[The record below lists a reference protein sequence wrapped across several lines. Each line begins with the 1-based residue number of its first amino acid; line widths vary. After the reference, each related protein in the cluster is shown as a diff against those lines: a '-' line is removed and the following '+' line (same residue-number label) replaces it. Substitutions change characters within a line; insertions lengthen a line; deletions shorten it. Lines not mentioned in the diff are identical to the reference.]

1 MIWPW
6 IHILIA
12 YAVYILFALA
22 SSVVIAKIAG
32 NLREMST
39 RNSPRVTLLG
49 FVANL
54 IIMILIGL
62 LLVFMDGKSIVS
74 LGLQFH
80 GADALAS
87 FGGSLVIFLVALGFI
102 GVMRRTRLIESVSF
116 VRPATSN
123 REVLLIALGLG
134 MLVAVAMQEEVL
146 NRGYVTLNLR
156 SYSLLA
162 IILISTTLFT
172 LIHFLTNRGG
182 AYQVFSWVVGGLVLI
197 VSYLMSG
204 SLWVPIILHFATDSA
219 NLLLFNITGQ
229 YSVVVTSP
237 PISVGQRAAFRL
249 VYGVAMAAILLAA
262 YGTHLALP

>member
-22 SSVVIAKIAG
+22 SSVVIAKFAG
-32 NLREMST
+32 DLREMST
-39 RNSPRVTLLG
+39 RNSPRVLLLG
-49 FVANL
+49 LVANL
-54 IIMILIGL
+54 IIMALIGL
-62 LLVFMDGKSIVS
+62 LLVFMDGKSIAT
-74 LGLQFH
+74 LGLQFD

-87 FGGSLVIFLVALGFI
+87 IGGALAIFLVALGFI
-102 GVMRRTRLIESVSF
+102 GVMRRTQRIESVSF
-116 VRPATSN
+116 VRPASSN
-123 REVLLIALGLG
+123 RDALLLTLGQGMLIA
-134 MLVAVAMQEEVL
+134 VALQEEVL

-156 SYSLLA
+156 SYSVLA

-182 AYQVFSWVVGGLVLI
+182 AYQIVSWVVGGLVLI

-237 PISVGQRAAFRL
+237 PLSVGQRAAFRL
-249 VYGVAMAAILLAA
+249 VYGVAIAAILLAV
-262 YGTHLALP
+262 YGTQFALP